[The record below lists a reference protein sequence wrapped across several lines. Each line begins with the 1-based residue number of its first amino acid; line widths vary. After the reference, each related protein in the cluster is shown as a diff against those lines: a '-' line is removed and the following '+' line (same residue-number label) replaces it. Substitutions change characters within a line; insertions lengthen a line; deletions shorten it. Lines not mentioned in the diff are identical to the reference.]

1 MPTIRQACRAD
12 EAFLLPIHLA
22 TWTADVSPGSTPD
35 PSQAFLDEDTALPD
49 VLVAEDDGT
58 VIGYV
63 RLNQPGPLPSHAHVL
78 VINGLAVAPAH
89 QGKGVGRQL
98 LTAAMEQAQRRGA
111 RKLSLRVLAPNAP
124 ARRLYEDFGF
134 VVEGVS
140 TKEFLLNGRYV
151 DDVFM
156 ACDVRRR
163 ELPPVGPD

>member
-1 MPTIRQACRAD
+1 VPTIRQACRAD

-63 RLNQPGPLPSHAHVL
+63 RLNQPGPLPSH
-78 VINGLAVAPAH
+78 AH